1 MAWRKAKI
9 AALLRSSDYFYLMA
23 RIRQM
28 PDTPILEMPEQV
40 SLLKQLFAIRRAIAQ
55 QKRDEKGK

>member
-1 MAWRKAKI
+1 
-9 AALLRSSDYFYLMA
+9 MA